1 MALADLLTRME
12 SRAADTSDTACNG
25 CAVSAKPL
33 QDKACTPDT
42 SDTAQNINAED
53 WGLFNAWLIDL
64 IADPDPDDRRTCR
77 QCGKLSASGGI
88 CTSAYPG
95 GLVSARRGYH
105 PQTDTP
111 QRCKGFVPLS
121 DEADQRTGSQRWP
134 GLNYTKA

>member
-12 SRAADTSDTACNG
+12 SRAADTSDTARNG

-33 QDKACTPDT
+33 QVKACAPDT

-53 WGLFNAWLIDL
+53 WALFNDRLIDL
-64 IADPDPDDRRTCR
+64 VADPDDRRTCR
-77 QCGKLSASGGI
+77 QCGKLSASGI

-121 DEADQRTGSQRWP
+121 DEADQCTGSQRWP
-134 GLNYTKA
+134 GLSYTKCTK